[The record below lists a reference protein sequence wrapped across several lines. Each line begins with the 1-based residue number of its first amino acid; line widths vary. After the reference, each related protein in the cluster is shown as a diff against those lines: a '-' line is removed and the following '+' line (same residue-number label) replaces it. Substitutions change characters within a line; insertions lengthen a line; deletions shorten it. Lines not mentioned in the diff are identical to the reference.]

1 MSALIIACRPASEKV
16 RVVMY
21 RGSDDSNLISS
32 LGANSPSSAS
42 APKSAVPIWRVL
54 RHDVKPPARVA
65 TAGAREASARD
76 TMVRSMAVLV
86 RLNYCGCLAF
96 IWLPKVFCIIK
107 SHKTYGVQFEN
118 NHKYTHRE

>member
-42 APKSAVPIWRVL
+42 APKSAVPIWRVP

-76 TMVRSMAVLV
+76 NTVRSMAVLV
-86 RLNYCGCLAF
+86 RGCLAF
-96 IWLPKVFCIIK
+96 IWLPKVFCICIK

-118 NHKYTHRE
+118 NHKYTHR